1 MEGLDI
7 QVHYVG
13 MLKDIALLK
22 TSGFIDTSTAPE
34 FHKLINKMLEQGIV
48 QYVVDMESVQYVS
61 SAGWSVF
68 VSEIR
73 GIKERSGDLKLC
85 HMLPGV
91 AEVFEMLE
99 FNRIISTYE
108 TIEEAIDEFDFCRDI
123 HRLPLKEQDDGAK
136 SKAEKKAQDQV
147 PESEPKAKS
156 REEPAAP
163 APPDVKPETT
173 LVSQSGREKSAEF
186 TKADLPLNEKIKQ
199 IVLIDPGLGVM
210 GMKKKLYSKEFGF
223 SKISFF
229 RLRKLLKHLG
239 LDSQDKRF
247 RYYRSR

>member
-34 FHKLINKMLEQGIV
+34 FHKIINKMLEQGIV

-73 GIKERSGDLKLC
+73 GIKERSGNLKLC

-91 AEVFEMLE
+91 LEVFEMLE

-123 HRLPLKEQDDGAK
+123 HRLPVIAASGETPELQTEKMQD
-136 SKAEKKAQDQV
+136 KKPVTRQ
-147 PESEPKAKS
+147 
-156 REEPAAP
+156 AP
-163 APPDVKPETT
+163 ATPARQTLSETERPEPTSKPRSERKETHP
-173 LVSQSGREKSAEF
+173 R
-186 TKADLPLNEKIKQ
+186 ADLPLNEKIKQ
-199 IVLIDPGLGVM
+199 AVLQEPGAKTITL
-210 GMKKKLYSKEFGF
+210 KKRLNTEEFGF
-223 SKISFF
+223 SRVNYFQ
-229 RLRKLLKHLG
+229 LRRLLKHLG
-239 LDSQDKRF
+239 LDTQEKRF